1 MNKPLI
7 ALSLLLLSLATG
19 CGQKP
24 AEETASTTTTTAPA
38 PTASAPAEAG
48 VVRTESA
55 KEAPVAPAPA
65 APALDTQPGPR
76 DTQVALTK
84 ALVRGDIL
92 TVEVQYRM
100 NPGVDNTPIIY
111 EKIEQVNY
119 IDDATSK
126 KYGVLKDQDG
136 IYMASPLRSDSK
148 ELRVATSKNSPA
160 VATFRFAAPPASSQT
175 ISLSI
180 PEVGSFN
187 GIALQ
192 R

>member
-24 AEETASTTTTTAPA
+24 AEETATAATTPVAST
-38 PTASAPAEAG
+38 PAETG

-55 KEAPVAPAPA
+55 TTAPAAPAPA
-65 APALDTQPGPR
+65 TPALDTQPGPR

-111 EKIEQVNY
+111 EKIEQINY

-175 ISLSI
+175 ISLTI